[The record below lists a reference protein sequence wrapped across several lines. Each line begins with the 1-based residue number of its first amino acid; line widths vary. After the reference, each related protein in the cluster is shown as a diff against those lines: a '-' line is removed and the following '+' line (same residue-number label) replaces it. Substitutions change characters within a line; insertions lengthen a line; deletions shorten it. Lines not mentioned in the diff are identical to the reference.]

1 MTDDELIGFPPQ
13 VLTFSAHGYERA
25 MTVTVG
31 RVDGEDIDPN
41 HAIRVTVSHGKKHQ
55 ILLVPN
61 NPHVV
66 SAAIGKL
73 ARDLNV
79 VLDRNQS
86 RLKRILG
93 RA

>member
-13 VLTFSAHGYERA
+13 VLTVSSHGFERA
-25 MTVTVG
+25 LTVTVG
-31 RVDGEDIDPN
+31 RVDEEIPDPN
-41 HAIRVTVSHGKKHQ
+41 HTIRVTVSHGKRHQ
-55 ILLVPN
+55 VLLVPN

-73 ARDLNV
+73 ARELNIA
-79 VLDRNQS
+79 LDRNQT

-93 RA
+93 KT